1 MEQLKRSRFVDPTG
15 GADEGS
21 PTKRTGGSNLLGT
34 NAGTMN
40 SAFVEGSPVDI
51 LLFGSRKLNSTFAG
65 SMGQTSSS
73 DGGSTPAVVVAGLK
87 NIIKVCNIT
96 QFAISTT
103 ASDGSRLYTVEKIK
117 AAGGNGKVSQEI
129 QLSTKI

>member
-1 MEQLKRSRFVDPTG
+1 
-15 GADEGS
+15 
-21 PTKRTGGSNLLGT
+21 
-34 NAGTMN
+34 MN

-96 QFAISTT
+96 
-103 ASDGSRLYTVEKIK
+103 
-117 AAGGNGKVSQEI
+117 
-129 QLSTKI
+129 